1 MEALASSN
9 MADMPLINLIGK
21 STGCLAC
28 CMTSAHPSDSLLKPS
43 VSSVT
48 GLSRCQNN
56 FPSLEQNLAIGLQ
69 TRSPVL
75 HNLLFS
81 LRIHGFFPQLRSIMC
96 VYVCG
101 VILNHT
107 IHLPSLQDITWL
119 DQNTQTHAHTPIC
132 TPSILD
138 KHDKHYV
145 SIPNFCQTN
154 LHKNYWLFPTG
165 VSYQSRKEH
174 SEQS

>member
-28 CMTSAHPSDSLLKPS
+28 CITSAHPSVSLLKPS

-48 GLSRCQNN
+48 ALSRCQNN

-69 TRSPVL
+69 PRSPVL

-96 VYVCG
+96 VCVC
-101 VILNHT
+101 VWHDFVP
-107 IHLPSLQDITWL
+107 HYSLALSSGYNLAWP
-119 DQNTQTHAHTPIC
+119 NTQMHAHTPIC

-145 SIPNFCQTN
+145 SIPIFCQTN
-154 LHKNYWLFPTG
+154 LHKLLI
-165 VSYQSRKEH
+165 VSNRYF
-174 SEQS
+174 

>member
-1 MEALASSN
+1 MSVRLLVMEALASSN

-81 LRIHGFFPQLRSIMC
+81 LRIHGFFPPAKINNVCVCVWRYFEPHYSLALSSGYNLAWPKHTDACTHPNMYPQYLR
-96 VYVCG
+96 
-101 VILNHT
+101 
-107 IHLPSLQDITWL
+107 
-119 DQNTQTHAHTPIC
+119 
-132 TPSILD
+132 
-138 KHDKHYV
+138 
-145 SIPNFCQTN
+145 
-154 LHKNYWLFPTG
+154 
-165 VSYQSRKEH
+165 
-174 SEQS
+174 